1 MNRTCLDGSGLEL
14 YNVGCLGAFGRVDN
28 VERDVLTFGQGFE
41 SAVLNVAEM
50 DEYIAAIFTRNETK
64 TLGIIEPLYCT
75 IFHDELPPSCELK
88 LTEKAKKIPQSQCLC
103 GYPTST
109 SGTSETY
116 NATSAS
122 GSQGLLL
129 YNPN

>member
-41 SAVLNVAEM
+41 SAVLNIAEM
-50 DEYIAAIFTRNETK
+50 NEYIAAIFASNETK
-64 TLGIIEPLYCT
+64 AFGIIEPLYCT
-75 IFHDELPPSCELK
+75 IFHDELPPSCILK
-88 LTEKAKKIPQSQCLC
+88 LTEKAKKKPQSQCLC

-109 SGTSETY
+109 SGTSEVN
-116 NATSAS
+116 NAISAA
-122 GSQGLLL
+122 GSQALLL
-129 YNPN
+129 SPFI

>member
-28 VERDVLTFGQGFE
+28 VERDILTFGQGFE

-50 DEYIAAIFTRNETK
+50 NEYIAAIFASNETK

-75 IFHDELPPSCELK
+75 IFHDKLPPSCKLK
-88 LTEKAKKIPQSQCLC
+88 LTEKAKKSRKANVCAVTLQVHPVRLKDIMPRRL
-103 GYPTST
+103 
-109 SGTSETY
+109 
-116 NATSAS
+116 
-122 GSQGLLL
+122 
-129 YNPN
+129 